1 MDKLRSDMEE
11 ERKAETDAIEKKKDE
26 QINKI

>member
-26 QINKI
+26 